1 MPVVYY
7 ATSYPGA
14 IPLKNQEA
22 ETVADALISMFS
34 RVGVPKELLT
44 DQGSNFMLD
53 LIKQVLMVLFVHN
66 S

>member
-1 MPVVYY
+1 MTNKINCY
-7 ATSYPGA
+7 SYPEA

-44 DQGSNFMLD
+44 DQGSK
-53 LIKQVLMVLFVHN
+53 ICPSLMVLFVHN